1 MINKNTV
8 MKKIRLTSINNE
20 NVIHPSEL
28 LSPVNSFTN
37 LMNLLENFEKINNEY
52 LSRQRLRNQEPDLVK
67 FFELRLYESRHRIY
81 GNQERNSVMIESMS
95 KKSPYWIDLVLN
107 VSPYV
112 LDILHLVIE
121 AHENETEDK
130 LISILSKFEWFDSKT
145 SKEQRAIVRNFI
157 RSFTFILRF
166 VRISF
171 KNDDE

>member
-1 MINKNTV
+1 
-8 MKKIRLTSINNE
+8 MKKIRLTSIIIE
-20 NVIHPSEL
+20 SLIHPSEL
-28 LSPVNSFTN
+28 LLQVNGFTN
-37 LMNLLENFEKINNEY
+37 LVNLLENLEQINDEY
-52 LSRQRLRNQEPDLVK
+52 LSRQRLKNQEPDLVK

-81 GNQERNSVMIESMS
+81 GNKERNSVMIESMS

-130 LISILSKFEWFDSKT
+130 LISILSKFDWFNSKT
-145 SKEQRAIVRNFI
+145 TQEKIAIVKSFIRNFK
-157 RSFTFILRF
+157 FILRF

-171 KNDDE
+171 KNDNE